1 MGGGVSTQNAKQY
14 ANLYAK
20 EGFRTI
26 KEGVKEGTRAA
37 RQGLELSKA
46 VYRKFDVTGQKR
58 KKVCRPNHM
67 PLLVLLVTMAT
78 KNSSVSETT
87 STGHRGSEGGEEEEA
102 ARAEEK

>member
-67 PLLVLLVTMAT
+67 PLLVLFTTAT
-78 KNSSVSETT
+78 KNSSVSEIT